1 MRHSEYMVMVS
12 TQTEVELENLPQT
25 ERATYYHALRVYQQ
39 VGHLDFTCLNSLN
52 WGWTLRNNSVVPVE
66 KSCQFLYLL
75 TEKLI
80 VKTML
85 LLDLLKTRKNH

>member
-1 MRHSEYMVMVS
+1 MVMVS